1 MGKLKGKTAVI
12 TGGTTGIGFSTA
24 KLFMAEG
31 AKVAITGRNDDT
43 LNEARIALG
52 DNAVVIKSDAGKLA
66 DITRL
71 VSDVSER
78 FKTIDILFLNAGIG
92 KFAPIE
98 AVNEAV
104 YDEVMGINLKGPYFT
119 IQKMLPI
126 MKDGGSI
133 ILNASVLASVGMTTT
148 SVYSAS
154 KAALRSLSRTLAA
167 ETAARNI
174 RINTISPGPIS
185 TPIYAKMGLPKEA
198 LDQMAKNI
206 SEQVPMKRFGNP
218 DEVARAALFLA
229 SDDSS
234 YTTGAEIFVDG
245 GMGQL

>member
-1 MGKLKGKTAVI
+1 MDRLKGKVAVI

-31 AKVAITGRNDDT
+31 AKVVATGRNKDT
-43 LNEARIALG
+43 LTEAGKALG
-52 DNAVVIKSDAGKLA
+52 GKASVVKSDAGNLA

-71 VSDVSER
+71 VSYVSEK
-78 FKTIDILFLNAGIG
+78 FKTVDILFLNAGIG
-92 KFAPIE
+92 KFAPVE
-98 AVNEAV
+98 AVDEAV
-104 YDEVMGINLKGPYFT
+104 YDEIMGINLKGPFFT

-133 ILNASVLASVGMTTT
+133 ILNASVLASTGMATA

-167 ETAARNI
+167 ETAPRNI
-174 RINTISPGPIS
+174 RVNTISPGPVS
-185 TPIYAKMGLPKEA
+185 TPIYGKMGLPKEA
-198 LDQMAKNI
+198 LDQMAKHI

-229 SDDSS
+229 SDDST